1 MVVDPSRLIGEAKVA
16 HARGELP
23 LEAYDWICRRARA
36 LAVSARSVG
45 AVDGPVEM
53 RGYDHI
59 RLRQDHEAV
68 LPDTSRVALPA
79 GTLLF
84 MEKRTDDDGGPWL
97 SHEKGSAHSTPPDP
111 RDGGE
116 A

>member
-1 MVVDPSRLIGEAKVA
+1 MVVDPSMLIAEAKA
-16 HARGELP
+16 ACDRGEMP
-23 LEAYDWICRRARA
+23 VSAYLWICNRARA
-36 LAVSARSVG
+36 LAVPARAVGSVR
-45 AVDGPVEM
+45 GPVEM
-53 RGYDHI
+53 LGYDYI

-68 LPDTSRVALPA
+68 LPDTARVPLPA

-84 MEKRTDDDGGPWL
+84 MDKPAEGEGGPWL
-97 SHEKGSAHSTPPDP
+97 SYEQGKAATTTPDP